1 MAYQEPHRGLP
12 DSNLHVIR
20 LQQPSPVLHKY
31 FSPVRAPCI
40 ICHVAKLINFQA
52 SPEYSSDLHHAS
64 NLSSQV
70 SACSV
75 EPGSAGDMSKIVSHP
90 NSMRHVLLTIIF
102 IATYPRTKP
111 NPFRSE
117 MWRTCYQ
124 PGILLLQRSTDLD
137 DTLQRHKS
145 RFHIWNS

>member
-12 DSNLHVIR
+12 DSNLHAIR

-75 EPGSAGDMSKIVSHP
+75 EPGSAEDVSKIVSHP
-90 NSMRHVLLTIIF
+90 TSMRQVFLAHIF

-117 MWRTCYQ
+117 RRRTRHQ
-124 PGILLLQRSTDLD
+124 PRILLHQRSTDLN
-137 DTLQRHKS
+137 DTLQRHKC
-145 RFHIWNS
+145 RHHIWNS

>member
-1 MAYQEPHRGLP
+1 MAYQKPHRGLP
-12 DSNLHVIR
+12 DSNLHAIR

-52 SPEYSSDLHHAS
+52 SSEYSSDLYHAS

-70 SACSV
+70 SAWSV
-75 EPGSAGDMSKIVSHP
+75 EPGSAEDVSKIVSHP
-90 NSMRHVLLTIIF
+90 NSIRHVFLTHIF

-117 MWRTCYQ
+117 RRRTRHQ
-124 PGILLLQRSTDLD
+124 PRILLHQRSTDLN
-137 DTLQRHKS
+137 DTLQRHKC
-145 RFHIWNS
+145 RLHIWNS